1 MSDRP
6 GDIKRVVLSRTLQH
20 PMTLYPTAVGV
31 LGAVG
36 IGLFGPV
43 TVAVA
48 AAVAGLGV
56 GLGHLATQVFVRPDS
71 VAAQHFRELHEQLS
85 AKRGEMLADLEARLK
100 KTAKLEGCRDY
111 GDQAYQQFAMVQ
123 QRFETMHSLL
133 ASKFE
138 PTELTYS
145 RYFVAGEQAFLA
157 VLDTLDSIVS
167 RMQSACTIDPKYY
180 EERVNAT
187 RRQKAVAPAD
197 EEELRTLKDRMALR
211 DSQLDSVNTLLA
223 FNENAITEFDRV
235 NAAIAEVK
243 GAKSQTAIDLD
254 SAMRE
259 LESLAQRAHKLSG

>member
-1 MSDRP
+1 MSERP
-6 GDIKRVVLSRTLQH
+6 TDIKRVVLSRTLQH
-20 PMTLYPTAVGV
+20 PLTLYPTAVGL

-48 AAVAGLGV
+48 AAVAGLSL
-56 GLGHLATQVFVRPDS
+56 GLGHLATQVLVRPDS
-71 VAAQHFRELHEQLS
+71 VAAQHFRELHERLS
-85 AKRGEMLADLEARLK
+85 AQRAELLTDLESRLK
-100 KTAKLEGCRDY
+100 KAAAIEGCKSH
-111 GDQAYQQFAMVQ
+111 GDQALKQLKMVCK
-123 QRFETMHSLL
+123 RFETMQTLL

-157 VLDTLDSIVS
+157 VLDTLDGIVA
-167 RMQSACTIDPKYY
+167 RLQSACAIDPRYY
-180 EERVNAT
+180 DERVNAA
-187 RRQKAVAPAD
+187 RRQKAMKPAD
-197 EEELRTLKDRMALR
+197 EEELRTLQDRMTLR
-211 DSQLDSVNTLLA
+211 DSQLDTVNTLLS

-243 GAKSQTAIDLD
+243 GVKSQTGVDLD

-259 LESLAQRAHKLSG
+259 LETLAQRARKLSG

>member
-1 MSDRP
+1 MAERP

-20 PMTLYPTAVGV
+20 PLTLYPTAVGV

-71 VAAQHFRELHEQLS
+71 VAAQYFRELHEQLS
-85 AKRGEMLADLEARLK
+85 AKRAEMLADLEARLK
-100 KTAKLEGCRDY
+100 KAAALEGCRNY
-111 GDQAYQQFAMVQ
+111 GDQALKQLRMVQ
-123 QRFETMHSLL
+123 QRFETMQELL
-133 ASKFE
+133 AAKFE
-138 PTELTYS
+138 STELTYS

-180 EERVNAT
+180 EERMNAT
-187 RRQKAVAPAD
+187 RKQKAIAPAD
-197 EEELRTLKDRMALR
+197 EEELRTLKERMTLR
-211 DSQLDSVNTLLA
+211 SAQLDAVNTLLT

-243 GAKSQTAIDLD
+243 GAKSQTAVDLE

-259 LESLAQRAHKLSG
+259 LETLAQRAQKLSG

>member
-1 MSDRP
+1 MSERP
-6 GDIKRVVLSRTLQH
+6 TDIKRVVLSRTLQH
-20 PMTLYPTAVGV
+20 PLTLYPTAVGV

-56 GLGHLATQVFVRPDS
+56 GLGHLATQVFVRPDT
-71 VAAQHFRELHEQLS
+71 VAAQHFRELHERLS
-85 AKRGEMLADLEARLK
+85 AKRAEMLADLEARLK
-100 KTAKLEGCRDY
+100 HTSKMDGCRAY
-111 GDQAYQQFAMVQ
+111 GEQAFKQLGMVQ
-123 QRFETMHSLL
+123 QRFETMQALL

-138 PTELTYS
+138 PGELTYS

-180 EERVNAT
+180 DERVAAT
-187 RRQKAVAPAD
+187 RRQKSVTPAD
-197 EEELRTLKDRMALR
+197 EEELRTLKVRMELR
-211 DSQLDSVNTLLA
+211 DSQLDSVNALLT

-243 GAKSQTAIDLD
+243 GAKAQTGVDLE

-259 LESLAQRAHKLSG
+259 LETLAQRAHRLSG

>member
-1 MSDRP
+1 M
-6 GDIKRVVLSRTLQH
+6 GQETTNIKRVVLSRSLQH
-20 PMTLYPTAVGV
+20 PLTLYPTAVGV

-43 TVAVA
+43 TLAVA

-56 GLGHLATQVFVRPDS
+56 GLGHLATQVLVRPNS

-85 AKRGEMLADLEARLK
+85 ARRAAMLEDLESRLK
-100 KTAKLEGCRDY
+100 KSAKVEGCRTHA
-111 GDQAYQQFAMVQ
+111 DQALKQFNMVRK
-123 QRFETMHSLL
+123 RFETMQNLL

-145 RYFVAGEQAFLA
+145 RYFVAGEQAYLA
-157 VLDTLDSIVS
+157 VLDTLDGIAG
-167 RMQSACTIDPKYY
+167 RLQSACAIDPRYF
-180 EERVNAT
+180 EERVNAM
-187 RRQKAVAPAD
+187 RHQKTVTPAD

-211 DSQLDSVNTLLA
+211 SSQLETVNDLLT

-235 NAAIAEVK
+235 NAAVAQVR
-243 GAKSQTAIDLD
+243 GVKSQTGVDLD

-259 LESLAQRAHKLSG
+259 LETLAQRAKKLSG